1 MALNG
6 VFLSKH
12 ERWRVLDLNEP
23 PYDIR
28 AAWRGENLLFDA
40 TTCVVSVEYLK
51 EPLTVLGKLREATK
65 EGGTVHLVISNR
77 CFPNKVVSRWSI
89 LNELMRLEFV
99 GDYLCFSG
107 WKNVEAVDLCAK
119 DERGFRVTDDRGT
132 VLRGSPHLPDHLDPL
147 WVIRGT
153 KSA

>member
-99 GDYLCFSG
+99 GGKLQTDGGKRVWLWLTFFQIIFVFLGGRMSRRWIFAPKTRG
-107 WKNVEAVDLCAK
+107 VFASRMIEA
-119 DERGFRVTDDRGT
+119 RF
-132 VLRGSPHLPDHLDPL
+132 
-147 WVIRGT
+147 
-153 KSA
+153 